1 MNLKAKTRLV
11 LSSIVIVATVAA
23 ATAIVASGS
32 AAGGE
37 PAAHQRF
44 AKLASKGALQPFA
57 SCDRLRAY
65 LRRHA
70 ARLNAPTVKEMPVAV
85 EDGAAGG
92 AAEDVAAAPSAPA
105 SPTNVQEEGVDEPDI
120 VKASGST
127 VFALAGDRF
136 RAADVSGDS
145 PAIVDSIALPDGPG
159 EYAYAD
165 DRQLLLSGDRAL
177 VISRAYGGEVYSDI
191 AYGGAP
197 KTLLTEIDISNPA
210 AMTIRSSTTV
220 DGSYVSARESAG
232 TVRVVV
238 SSFPE
243 APVAERGRGR
253 AFLPSAVIHDR
264 VAGES
269 TRSKLL
275 GCADVRRPKRFS
287 GGEML
292 SVLTIDLQAGLPA
305 IDTDAVV
312 AGGEIVYSSPTG
324 LYVATQRWL
333 GADAPAETISEV
345 RTQIH
350 RFDVSDPDSTSYVA
364 TGAVEGFMLS
374 QWSMSEHEGVL
385 RVASTTS
392 PPWMQGGTVGES
404 ESFVT
409 TLAAAG
415 DRLVEVGQVGGIG
428 RGEQIYAVRFIG
440 DAGYVVTFRQVD
452 PLYALDLSDATEPRV
467 VGELKI
473 PGYSAYL
480 HPVGEGLLLGIGQN
494 ANADGVTTG
503 VQVSLFD
510 VSDPAAPARLS
521 HVGLGS
527 GTYTEVESDHHAFTY
542 VAETGLAVVPLEDWD
557 SAEAGFYG
565 AAGVRID
572 PAGALTSTE
581 RTAHGGGYNASIRR
595 SLVVDDRL
603 FTVSAKAI
611 AENDPATLAQLAL
624 TRFSG

>member
-1 MNLKAKTRLV
+1 MNLKAKTRVV
-11 LSSIVIVATVAA
+11 LSAVVVVAAVAA

-32 AAGGE
+32 AAGGQ
-37 PAAHQRF
+37 PAPQQSF
-44 AKLASKGALQPFA
+44 AKLASKGQLQPFA

-70 ARLNAPTVKEMPVAV
+70 ARLSAGTAREMPVAV
-85 EDGAAGG
+85 EDGAVGG
-92 AAEDVAAAPSAPA
+92 AAEGVTAAPSAPD

-120 VKASGST
+120 VKASGAT
-127 VFALAGDRF
+127 VFAIAGDRL
-136 RAADVSGDS
+136 RAADVSGDA
-145 PAIVDSIALPDGPG
+145 PAIVGSIALPNGPG
-159 EYAYAD
+159 DSAYAD

-177 VISRAYGGEVYSDI
+177 VISRVYGGVLYSDI
-191 AYGGAP
+191 AYGGTP
-197 KTLLTEIDISNPA
+197 KTLLTEIDVSDPA
-210 AMTIRSSTTV
+210 AMTILSSTTV
-220 DGSYVSARESAG
+220 DGNYVSARQSAS
-232 TVRVVV
+232 TARVVV
-238 SSFPE
+238 SSYPE

-253 AFLPSAVIHDR
+253 AFLPSAVFHDR
-264 VAGES
+264 VAGKSE
-269 TRSKLL
+269 RRKLL

-292 SVLTIDLQAGLPA
+292 SVLTIDLANGLPA

-312 AGGEIVYSSPTG
+312 AGGEIVYSSPTS

-333 GADAPAETISEV
+333 GAGAPAEAISDV

-350 RFDVSDPDSTSYVA
+350 RFDVSDPGSTSYVA
-364 TGAVEGFMLS
+364 TGAVEGFMLN

-392 PPWMQGGTVGES
+392 PPWTQGGAAGES

-409 TLAAAG
+409 TLATAG
-415 DRLVEVGQVGGIG
+415 DRLIEVGQVGGIG

-452 PLYALDLSDATEPRV
+452 PLYTLDLSDATEPRV
-467 VGELKI
+467 AGELKI

-480 HPVGEGLLLGIGQN
+480 HPVGDGLLLGIGQN
-494 ANADGVTTG
+494 ANSDGTTTG
-503 VQVSLFD
+503 VQMSLFD

-527 GTYTEVESDHHAFTY
+527 GTYTEVEYDHHAFTY
-542 VAETGLAVVPLEDWD
+542 VAETGLAVFPLEDWD
-557 SAEAGFYG
+557 STATGFYG
-565 AAGVRID
+565 AAGVRVD
-572 PAGALTSTE
+572 HTGTLTRTE
-581 RTAHGGGYNASIRR
+581 RTAHGAGYNASIRR
-595 SLVVDDRL
+595 SLVVDGRL

-611 AENDPATLAQLAL
+611 AEQDPATLDQLAL
-624 TRFSG
+624 TRFAG